1 MTTRTY
7 ILEHWLVK
15 FMYSPLNFRYFYKT
29 INNIKNS
36 YNHCFEYRAL
46 ESLINFAYSG
56 RISINVNNVQSLL
69 IGASFLQLKWVRNAC
84 ATFIKER

>member
-1 MTTRTY
+1 ML
-7 ILEHWLVK
+7 I
-15 FMYSPLNFRYFYKT
+15 FF
-29 INNIKNS
+29 
-36 YNHCFEYRAL
+36 NHRAL
-46 ESLINFAYSG
+46 EALINFAYSG